1 MAAFE
6 IIFDKGEINY
16 NMKKIISLII
26 SFIISITTIYCV
38 SAETNNNFLVL
49 GDSIASGYGL
59 SSSNDSYANLIAK
72 NKNYS
77 LYNNAV
83 SGYTTTDLYNQLFKN
98 NTAISNVA
106 NAKLISVSI
115 GGNDFLKDK
124 TNIIQALVNDGIN
137 STYIKAVVNQMEN
150 NLRRIIER
158 IHQLNPNSI
167 ILLQTIYNPAEIKPT
182 YFQNYSSYFLELYP
196 YINNVFFNVSYEYQY
211 TYVTDV
217 FTAFKSDFSLNCNT
231 DIIQE
236 DGIHPSALGHKII
249 SDAIIDTINVL
260 EKQGIFQKNYDYV
273 IGDVDK
279 DKAVTIKDA
288 TIVAKYICHLSILD
302 ADARL
307 CADMNNDGMINI
319 KDVTAI
325 QKFLLG

>member
-1 MAAFE
+1 ML
-6 IIFDKGEINY
+6 Y
-16 NMKKIISLII
+16 KKIISLII

-59 SSSNDSYANLIAK
+59 SSTEDNYANLVVK
-72 NKNYS
+72 NKNYT

-98 NTAISNVA
+98 NTVINHVA
-106 NAKLISVSI
+106 SAKLIVISI

-124 TNIIQALVNDGIN
+124 TNIIQELVNDSVN
-137 STYIKAVVNQMEN
+137 STYINAVINQMEN
-150 NLRRIIER
+150 NLRKIIER

-167 ILLQTIYNPAEIKPT
+167 ILLQTIYNPAGIKPT
-182 YFQNYSSYFLELYP
+182 YFQNYSSYFSELYP

-217 FTAFKSDFSLNCNT
+217 FTAFESDFFKNKNT

-236 DGIHPSALGHKII
+236 DGIHPSASGHKII
-249 SDAIIDTINVL
+249 ADTIIDTINIL
-260 EKQGIFQKNYDYV
+260 EKQGIFEKNYDYA

-279 DKAVTIKDA
+279 SGTVTIKDA
-288 TIVAKYICHLSILD
+288 TLVAKHICHLITLD
-302 ADARL
+302 TEARVY
-307 CADMNNDGMINI
+307 ADMNNDGMINI

-325 QKFLLG
+325 QKYILG